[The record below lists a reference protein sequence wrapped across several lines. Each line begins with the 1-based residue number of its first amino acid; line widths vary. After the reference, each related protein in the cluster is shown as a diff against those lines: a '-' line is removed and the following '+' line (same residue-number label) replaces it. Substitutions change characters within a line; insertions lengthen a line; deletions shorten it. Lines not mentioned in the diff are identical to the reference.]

1 MDISTSN
8 FVQKRRSNK
17 DMSKLSSSFKLYGL
31 FTLAISLCLCS
42 YTYFK
47 YRELD
52 DSNYSNLRVE
62 FSKFKETPEG
72 LQFSVS
78 GKTLILY
85 KEYYGNTD
93 VSNLLESKHGRNI
106 EFMVKDVGANKGEIK
121 SLIVDGEN
129 IVSHANVL
137 LIDRR
142 EVDLFVFVSSLSL
155 ICCLLWLLLYKFL
168 IWIENRKTRS

>member
-1 MDISTSN
+1 MFLYLI
-8 FVQKRRSNK
+8 FVQKIRSNK

-31 FTLAISLCLCS
+31 ITLVISLCLCG

-47 YRELD
+47 YRELNS
-52 DSNYSNLRVE
+52 SNYSNLRVE
-62 FSKFKETPEG
+62 FSNFKESPEG
-72 LQFSVS
+72 LLFSVS

-93 VSNLLESKHGRNI
+93 VSNLLESKHDLDI
-106 EFMVKDVGANKGEIK
+106 EFMVKDVGTNKGVIK
-121 SLIVDGEN
+121 SLTVDGEN
-129 IVSHANVL
+129 IVSHTDVL
-137 LIDRR
+137 LRDRI

-155 ICCLLWLLLYKFL
+155 ICSLLWLPLYKFL